1 MALFE
6 SYDRRINQINAVLNN
21 YGIKDIEDAKAICDA
36 QGIDPYKM
44 CKDIQPIA
52 FENAAWAYVVG
63 AAIAKK
69 DAKKQQK
76 PQKLSEKVCSHSV
89 YRDLSLPIVKWV

>member
-21 YGIKDIEDAKAICDA
+21 YGIKDIEEAKAICDA
-36 QGIDPYKM
+36 KGIDPYKM

-63 AAIAKK
+63 VGPERKTEEVPAG
-69 DAKKQQK
+69 
-76 PQKLSEKVCSHSV
+76 LWS
-89 YRDLSLPIVKWV
+89 R